1 MPKSLL
7 IALKDLTLAFRDVG
21 GLLLMLLAPFA
32 LTVGIGLVTGRFS
45 GDSSTGLSQIPVVLV
60 NNDDGDLGRVLVETF
75 ASADLADLLEPK
87 TVTDEAAA
95 RAAIDAD
102 EAAAAVIVPAGFST
116 AIFEAVAD
124 APSIELVLNPERPVS
139 AGVVQ
144 SIVESL
150 LSRIEVGRVSGQVA
164 VEQLLQTGRITP
176 DQAEAIGRE
185 FGEQQ
190 AGTAGSAITIRRV
203 DVSGR
208 AAEAFDVLTI
218 IAPGFALMF
227 LMFTVTNAGRT
238 IIQERL
244 NGTLPRLLAAP
255 IGAGEV
261 LGGKLLGIFLIGVAQ
276 VAILI
281 LANGAL
287 FGVDWGEPVAVIA
300 LVLASAAGAAGWGA
314 LLAALAQSPAQIS
327 GLGSALMLIF
337 GILGGIFGILGGSL
351 GNQIALPDMLLPVAW
366 LTPNYWGIQGFA
378 ALGTGASL
386 AEIAPDLGALLAMAA
401 ALFGVAIVAFRRR
414 GLV

>member
-1 MPKSLL
+1 
-7 IALKDLTLAFRDVG
+7 
-21 GLLLMLLAPFA
+21 
-32 LTVGIGLVTGRFS
+32 
-45 GDSSTGLSQIPVVLV
+45 
-60 NNDDGDLGRVLVETF
+60 VLVETF

-337 GILGGIFGILGGSL
+337 GILGGSL

>member
-287 FGVDWGEPVAVIA
+287 FGVDWGEPMAVIA

-327 GLGSALMLIF
+327 GLGSALML
-337 GILGGIFGILGGSL
+337 IFGILGGSL

>member
-60 NNDDGDLGRVLVETF
+60 NHDEGDLGRVLVETF

-116 AIFEAVAD
+116 AIFEAAAD

-208 AAEAFDVLTI
+208 AAAAFDVLTI

-238 IIQERL
+238 IVQERL
-244 NGTLPRLLAAP
+244 NGTLPRLLSAP

-261 LGGKLLGIFLIGVAQ
+261 LGGKLLGIFLIGVVQ

-337 GILGGIFGILGGSL
+337 GILGGSL
-351 GNQIALPDMLLPVAW
+351 GNQIVLPDMLLPAAW

-386 AEIAPDLGALLAMAA
+386 AEIAPYLGALLAMAA
-401 ALFGVAIVAFRRR
+401 TLFGAAIVAFRRR

>member
-337 GILGGIFGILGGSL
+337 GILGGSL